1 MGGTAEEIERRVRA
15 GEWPTPGD
23 VATLLSVGR
32 KTVDRMLTARPP
44 LIRFRIKSGTGRHRE
59 CHPDDVLRELARRRE
74 VHGDE

>member
-23 VATLLSVGR
+23 VATLLDVGR
-32 KTVDRMLTARPP
+32 KTVDRMLTAG
-44 LIRFRIKSGTGRHRE
+44 LIRYRVKPGTGKHRE
-59 CHPDDVLRELARRRE
+59 CHPDDVLRELVRRRT